1 MGEKNVIRFPGR
13 DRAPEAEEP
22 ERRDAPAMSTQDRN
36 RAVQEAYRLAEILSS
51 DRAGEETEAAR
62 SRLRRILRAL
72 TLHHRRK

>member
-13 DRAPEAEEP
+13 DTAPGAETP
-22 ERRDAPAMSTQDRN
+22 ESGDASALSDQERLH
-36 RAVQEAYRLAEILSS
+36 AVQEAYRLAEILSS